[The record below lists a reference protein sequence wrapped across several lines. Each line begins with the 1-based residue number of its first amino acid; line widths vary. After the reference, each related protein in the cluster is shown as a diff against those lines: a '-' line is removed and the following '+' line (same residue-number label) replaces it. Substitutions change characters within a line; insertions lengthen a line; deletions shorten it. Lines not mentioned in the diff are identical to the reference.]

1 MDLIEIEGHKHYLDE
16 ETGKYIKITPRN
28 WIKVIADW
36 ERMDKNWVRR
46 INKEIRKLKITPPI
60 PSLYG
65 IKECAQKGDCMFGC
79 ISEALNSDINNDNNY
94 SITDIRKIAASK
106 ITPEIY
112 ELMSNCYKVA
122 YEENEINWD
131 PTEINSIEELK
142 ELISEPETIWG
153 DHQILCFLC
162 DALKFN
168 VIIFPDEKSY
178 NNEYDLNYH
187 LYNTTQDFNKNYPT
201 IMLYYIEDIHF
212 QLVGHFNINNGKIMT
227 LFSFEDLPNEIKE
240 IYKNNIR
247 KL

>member
-1 MDLIEIEGHKHYLDE
+1 MDLIEIEGQKHYLDE
-16 ETGKYIKITPRN
+16 ETGKYVKITPRN

-46 INKEIRKLKITPPI
+46 INKEIRKLNITPPI

-79 ISEALNSDINNDNNY
+79 ISDALNSDTTNDNNY

-112 ELMSNCYKVA
+112 ELMSNFYKVA
-122 YEENEINWD
+122 YEENEIDWD
-131 PTEINSIEELK
+131 PSEIKSIEELK

-168 VIIFPDEKSY
+168 VIIFY
-178 NNEYDLNYH
+178 
-187 LYNTTQDFNKNYPT
+187 
-201 IMLYYIEDIHF
+201 
-212 QLVGHFNINNGKIMT
+212 
-227 LFSFEDLPNEIKE
+227 
-240 IYKNNIR
+240 
-247 KL
+247 